1 MNFKLQK
8 NLKDRMNYK
17 RNSLREKIKYFKE
30 NTKKFDKKHLLNNS
44 INKIKNTL
52 LKSYSTH
59 YRFIIQTTLYLKN
72 IGETIVDCLNSLNL
86 KAVCQDTEEIK
97 INIKN
102 ENFNKS
108 DIIIFLYVKKVS
120 ILPDNCFY
128 VFNLEQFYRFKNTI
142 YLDTYREDKD
152 FLDEAYEKSLGIFDY
167 AMGNFRFYPEKW
179 VKKLHY
185 LPIPLYNLQFHL
197 NSISEPLEKKYD
209 ILFFGG
215 KNHRR
220 KKIINYLKNNTF
232 LEIKY
237 VTRVFGNELNRLVQE
252 SRIVLNIHYEK
263 ASLLEVARLHDIL
276 RINTDAKII
285 SEKSIDKDLM
295 EKYKNIVYF
304 IPVIKNNLEN
314 IELLLEMIEN
324 IIKKNTIENKK
335 EDLDKINKN
344 IVSIYNK
351 TFNFYIEMDK
361 KIKRYPYLFHKYK
374 FNLINSRNNL
384 VQYKIIQNG
393 IFDNLLM
400 DENANNLQY
409 YAHLHCYDLNKF
421 DEIYEKYIF
430 DLTQYFKIVVTYS
443 IGEKKLDKRFTVLKV
458 PNKGMDIGGKFV
470 MVDYLKK
477 NNINSKFILMLHSKT
492 NTERREMYFKPFFD
506 NLKNLVGKLNS
517 DIGLCVPN
525 IIWGKNVKQWG
536 RNTRYVNE
544 LLSYLDIAS
553 NNNLFPEGN
562 CYVMSGFLA
571 KKLFGDITLYN
582 CLNTETSFDLNWV
595 KWYYRVNEKNSKYI
609 YEQWKTRNLYGNHIN
624 SKKGYKGMPDGQF
637 EHAFERVVFQ
647 LCHKYRK
654 KIWVAPFV

>member
-1 MNFKLQK
+1 M
-8 NLKDRMNYK
+8 
-17 RNSLREKIKYFKE
+17 
-30 NTKKFDKKHLLNNS
+30 
-44 INKIKNTL
+44 
-52 LKSYSTH
+52 
-59 YRFIIQTTLYLKN
+59 KN
-72 IGETIVDCLNSLNL
+72 IGETIVDCLNSLGL
-86 KAVCQDTEEIK
+86 EAGCQDTEKFK

-108 DIIIFLYVKKVS
+108 DIFIFLYVKKLL
-120 ILPDNCFY
+120 ILPDNGFY
-128 VFNLEQFYRFKNTI
+128 IFNLEQFYRFKNTI
-142 YLDTYREDKD
+142 YLDTDREDKD

-167 AMGNFRFYPEKW
+167 AVGNLDFYPEKW
-179 VKKLHY
+179 KKKLHY
-185 LPIPLYNLQFHL
+185 LPIPLYNLKFHL
-197 NSISEPLEKKYD
+197 NSINKPLEKKYD

-220 KKIINYLKNNTF
+220 KKIITYLSNNTN
-232 LEIKY
+232 LKIKY
-237 VTRVFGNELNRLVQE
+237 VTRTFGNELNTLIQA
-252 SRIVLNIHYEK
+252 SHIVLNIHYEET
-263 ASLLEVARLHDIL
+263 SLLEVARLHDIL
-276 RINTDAKII
+276 RINNKAIII
-285 SEKSIDKDLM
+285 SEKSVDKDTM
-295 EKYKNIVYF
+295 EKYKEVVF
-304 IPVIKNNLEN
+304 FVPEIKDNLEN
-314 IELLLEMIEN
+314 IETLEILLVN
-324 IIKKNTIENKK
+324 ILYKIKKEGFFSINNIKTE
-335 EDLDKINKN
+335 LDKINKN
-344 IVSIYNK
+344 IVSTYNN
-351 TFNFYIEMDK
+351 TFQNYLEMNK

-374 FNLINSRNNL
+374 FKLVNSRNNL

-400 DENANNLQY
+400 DENANYLQY

-443 IGEKKLDKRFTVLKV
+443 IGEKKLDKRFTVLKA
-458 PNKGMDIGGKFV
+458 PNKGMDLGGKFV

-609 YEQWKTRNLYGNHIN
+609 YEQWKTRNLYGNHIH

-654 KIWVAPFV
+654 KIWIAPFV